1 MGFDHDQL
9 VAFAQK
15 WGLLYF
21 LALSA
26 GVAIYALWPPNRKR
40 FDRAKHSVLDKDDRP
55 DGARHGKR

>member
-26 GVAIYALWPPNRKR
+26 GVAIYALWPSNKRR
-40 FDRAKHSVLDKDDRP
+40 FDRAKHSILEQDDRP
-55 DGARHGKR
+55 GGIGNGNR